1 MNGKTIQ
8 IKTVEKLII
17 QELYN
22 SESSD
27 HRVHTAFARA
37 RPFFRRR
44 LSAQDRSS
52 ADYHDHLH
60 QSLLQIQKDESA
72 QSGIIHRHQNAPELQ
87 KIVRKALCKILS
99 QSRRRTRGHAA
110 PSARRTPQKN
120 CQLEKGTL

>member
-1 MNGKTIQ
+1 MNGKNNSDQDGGKADHSGTLQ
-8 IKTVEKLII
+8 FRII
-17 QELYN
+17 RPQGAYGI
-22 SESSD
+22 
-27 HRVHTAFARA
+27 RARA

-99 QSRRRTRGHAA
+99 QSRRRTRGHVA

-120 CQLEKGTL
+120 CQLEKG